1 MASTSSAKPTVDN
14 LRGLQF
20 NLTISDEWF
29 SLTTDAKIA
38 ACVEIRERALIG
50 IGELNVYDP
59 ETPCL
64 RLGGRNARPIHTPS
78 AKRIGLDVYQHS
90 GPRRLTTE
98 MALNLVIRPSWVA
111 NETWP
116 RQITHS
122 NYESLPHIKF
132 NDLGEKA
139 ANAGQVHVIN
149 GQHRIQGLRYA
160 YGMAKAELER
170 LREIIEAQEEGKQS
184 DDDKAAYDSELEKL
198 EKLKTWPCNIW
209 NLDVIEGDG
218 KGTLLIDLLS
228 QNKDTVEVATT
239 EEDRLAP
246 IYQQLLG
253 LEMKEGW
260 RPRLWRATPLPSDIG
275 MSHHRKPTE
284 LMLQIH
290 ANKAKVDRISRD
302 PRTTR
307 GMMEMTRMGKYYRD
321 WSGFN
326 INHLSL
332 NTIKAT
338 SSYLWTY
345 IQAQNELLGLIFSP
359 SELDAEFPYEE
370 FFTLIVK
377 LGRAKTATSRDGLM
391 ARADELIAEFKAMF
405 IDQQEALPD
414 LEHFYTM
421 EFWTLVEKAELEAG
435 LVTLGKGKK
444 KREKVY
450 PDDVFQVFTLIQKER
465 YMTYVA
471 KIREA
476 IQHVISR
483 VEALL
488 VPHVKISALK
498 RFDLLFSGHLHDI
511 HPILMTTGLVSKF
524 EDLSEKYSDCFREI
538 HAWVDPISIY
548 LLEWPKDYPADR
560 SYLLF
565 DSFSRDKLL
574 KRHWNV
580 ELLFTFDVMSD
591 LVPHFA
597 NWMIEMETDPKFIHI
612 PQRETAKLPRGFFE
626 KVGIYAEAKGKGKA
640 KASEANPPYPP
651 RPSNHNNG
659 IFASG
664 PLALTWELECDN
676 FKLCHDVFH
685 TWNSATEISLR
696 RESRSSKQNVHRA
709 MSVYPLISISE
720 GTGSNVNRLSS
731 KWKIAMLL
739 YMIHDARCHKPLIQT
754 KGITALLYTTLAD
767 RISNFGIDPQRFD
780 FVIGHAKAAR
790 SQGSKYLENPSAFVR
805 NLQGLPEESE
815 DEPDESDTP
824 LSHYKL
830 ARKQHQASILSMR
843 KAFQNLPWIHYRNN
857 ITNDIDDDLIEA
869 WNDFESALHRFSI
882 VHAVNSVLSDEQK
895 FGDRQKVTIYDEDLS
910 SGQWIPSSGRS
921 LRPRFYKGSAH
932 LFSIYYYYLDPSRQ
946 GKAPP
951 AFLKGHRDFAYI
963 FDSAG
968 EEDNKSYDSVTSSD
982 ASSDKSYA
990 PKRRKKSKRQEDT
1003 EMAGGDESPHDGA
1016 ADEPEP
1022 PQTPPSGKQAMSSKR
1037 SRQPASTSNSP
1048 SSQLAVKR
1056 GRITEP
1062 QTDSNPPRQSSRLKA
1077 ATSETVDAQ
1086 RTGRSARSK
1095 SRKGPKGD
1103 SDELVANTGG
1113 LKKLGY

>member
-1 MASTSSAKPTVDN
+1 MASTSSAKPTIDN

-29 SLTTDAKIA
+29 SLTTDAKIV
-38 ACVEIRERALIG
+38 ACVEIRDRALIG
-50 IGELNVYDP
+50 IGELDVYDP

-90 GPRRLTTE
+90 GPRCLMTE

-111 NETWP
+111 NEIWP

-184 DDDKAAYDSELEKL
+184 DEDKAAYDSELEKL

-228 QNKDTVEVATT
+228 QNKDTVEVATM
-239 EEDRLAP
+239 EEDQLAP

-290 ANKAKVDRISRD
+290 ANKAKVNRISRD

-307 GMMEMTRMGKYYRD
+307 GMMEMTRMGKYYHD

-338 SSYLWTY
+338 SS
-345 IQAQNELLGLIFSP
+345 
-359 SELDAEFPYEE
+359 
-370 FFTLIVK
+370 
-377 LGRAKTATSRDGLM
+377 TATSRDGLM

-421 EFWTLVEKAELEAG
+421 EFWTLVEKVELEAG

-511 HPILMTTGLVSKF
+511 HPILMTTGLISKF
-524 EDLSEKYSDCFREI
+524 EDLSEEYSDCFREI
-538 HAWVDPISIY
+538 HAWVDPISTY

-565 DSFSRDKLL
+565 DSFSQDKHL

-580 ELLFTFDVMSD
+580 ELFFTFDVMSD

-612 PQRETAKLPRGFFE
+612 PQRETTKLPRGFFE

-640 KASEANPPYPP
+640 KALEANPPYPP

-676 FKLCHDVFH
+676 FKLCHNVFH
-685 TWNSATEISLR
+685 TWNSATEISLC
-696 RESRSSKQNVHRA
+696 RESRSSKQNVHHA

-739 YMIHDARCHKPLIQT
+739 YMIHDARCRKPLIQT

-780 FVIGHAKAAR
+780 FVTGHAKAAR

-830 ARKQHQASILSMR
+830 ARKQHQASILSMH

-921 LRPRFYKGSAH
+921 LRPCFYKGSATQA
-932 LFSIYYYYLDPSRQ
+932 D
-946 GKAPP
+946 KARPPP

-963 FDSAG
+963 FD
-968 EEDNKSYDSVTSSD
+968 
-982 ASSDKSYA
+982 
-990 PKRRKKSKRQEDT
+990 DT
-1003 EMAGGDESPHDGA
+1003 EMEDAPGGDESPHDGA

-1037 SRQPASTSNSP
+1037 SCQPTSTSNSP

-1062 QTDSNPPRQSSRLKA
+1062 QTDSNPPHQSSRLKA
-1077 ATSETVDAQ
+1077 ATSETVNAQ

-1095 SRKGPKGD
+1095 SHKGPKGD